1 MVTNSDVTNAAR
13 FTAGLPGVLDFVGA
27 DLAAHYPGA
36 LILINPHGH
45 AEAINKQAEEL
56 SEELNGAQQKYLI
69 ALITRAAEA
78 QATQTDFL
86 VIGDSRASVTIE
98 LTVIP
103 LLEVDSFLLLGK
115 DITLEKNLR
124 GALVESRRRYK
135 ELIECS
141 SDFVWET
148 DGHGRFVF
156 VTALGA
162 LGYSANMLVGR
173 SARSMVDR
181 RKPVPEPFPFESRQ
195 PADRAEVWMRDS
207 SGEPACLLVSSVPMT
222 SEGRFHVG
230 ARGVCR
236 DVTEARKRDDAL
248 AKIRLREAMFATM
261 VRTIRD
267 EVDPD
272 RMLNTAARVL
282 AEGFAAA
289 ACMIFRVDAK
299 RHIRESA
306 SFGTAPEGPVKELM
320 REVENGVSDLEFT
333 LGSDEVRA
341 LTCPTR
347 YQGRRNGVIF
357 ISRSDRRRWAP
368 DERALLAD
376 VAERIGIAIQQIDAK
391 DELLLLSRIDGLT
404 DLFNRRAFVLAVEQ
418 SMAAHARSGD
428 RAALFY
434 VDLNNFKGVNDHYG
448 HHQGDAALKMAAK
461 IMTSSAERDDVVA
474 RIGGDEF
481 ALWLNACD
489 EAGAL
494 ERAASLAQSAKCL
507 ADFSENLPAPLG
519 VSIGIAVFD
528 PASNEAVDDLL
539 VRADHAM
546 YMAKRDPGREFS
558 LALAAETV
566 PPHAAQ
572 QLNAEQND
580 DAIR

>member
-1 MVTNSDVTNAAR
+1 MINVAR
-13 FTAGLPGVLDFVGA
+13 FTAAMQGALDFVGA

-36 LILINPHGH
+36 LILINPQGH

-56 SEELNGAQQKYLI
+56 SEVLNGAQHNYLI
-69 ALITRAAEA
+69 ALIARTAEA
-78 QATQTDFL
+78 KAAQTDFL
-86 VIGDSRASVTIE
+86 VIGNPRASVTIE

-103 LLEVDSFLLLGK
+103 MLKVDSFLMLGK

-162 LGYSANMLVGR
+162 LGYSADMLVGR

-181 RKPVPEPFPFESRQ
+181 RKPEPEPFPFESRQ
-195 PADRAEVWMRDS
+195 PADRAEVWLRDS

-222 SEGRFHVG
+222 SEDQSHVG

-248 AKIRLREAMFATM
+248 AKIRVREAMFATM

-289 ACMIFRVDAK
+289 ACKIFRIDAE
-299 RHIRESA
+299 RNISESA
-306 SFGTAPEGPVKELM
+306 SHGATLEVPIRELAGG
-320 REVENGVSDLEFT
+320 VENGVSDIELT
-333 LGSDEVRA
+333 HGSEEIKA

-347 YQGRRNGVIF
+347 YQGRRNGMIC
-357 ISRSDRRRWAP
+357 ISRSDRRRWAT
-368 DERALLAD
+368 DERALLD
-376 VAERIGIAIQQIDAK
+376 GVAERIGIAIQQIDAK

-404 DLFNRRAFVLAVEQ
+404 GLYNRHNRRAFVQAVEQ
-418 SMAAHARSGD
+418 NMATHARSGGL
-428 RAALFY
+428 AALFY
-434 VDLNNFKGVNDHYG
+434 VDLNNFKGVNDCYG
-448 HHQGDAALKMAAK
+448 HHQGDAALKIAAE
-461 IMTSSAERDDVVA
+461 IMTASAEPDDVVG

-489 EAGAL
+489 KTEAL
-494 ERAASLAQSAKCL
+494 ERAANLVQSAKCL
-507 ADFSENLPAPLG
+507 ADFSESLPAPLG
-519 VSIGIAVFD
+519 ISIGIAVFD

-539 VRADHAM
+539 VRADHTM
-546 YMAKRDPGREFS
+546 YMAKRDPGMEVA
-558 LALAAETV
+558 LAPAAETA
-566 PPHAAQ
+566 PLHTEQ
-572 QLNAEQND
+572 QMNAERND

>member
-1 MVTNSDVTNAAR
+1 VTNGAMTNVAR
-13 FTAGLPGVLDFVGA
+13 FTAAMPGVLDFVGA

-36 LILINPHGH
+36 LILIDPHGH
-45 AEAINKQAEEL
+45 AESINKQAEEL
-56 SEELNGAQQKYLI
+56 SEVLNGAQHNYLTALI
-69 ALITRAAEA
+69 ARAAEA
-78 QATQTDFL
+78 KAAQTDIL

-103 LLEVDSFLLLGK
+103 LLEADSFLLLGK

-124 GALVESRRRYK
+124 SALVESRKRYK

-162 LGYSANMLVGR
+162 LGYSADMLVGR

-181 RKPVPEPFPFESRQ
+181 RKPEPEPFPFESRQ
-195 PADRAEVWMRDS
+195 PADRVEVWLRDS
-207 SGEPACLLVSSVPMT
+207 SGEPACLLVSSVPIT
-222 SEGRFHVG
+222 SEDQSHVG

-248 AKIRLREAMFATM
+248 AKIRMREAMFATM

-272 RMLNTAARVL
+272 RMLNTTARVL

-289 ACMIFRVDAK
+289 ACKIFRIDAE
-299 RHIRESA
+299 RNISESA
-306 SFGTAPEGPVKELM
+306 SFGATLEVPISELAGG
-320 REVENGVSDLEFT
+320 VENGVSDIELTHGLE
-333 LGSDEVRA
+333 EIKA

-347 YQGRRNGVIF
+347 YQGRRNGLIF
-357 ISRSDRRRWAP
+357 ISRSDRRRWAA
-368 DERALLAD
+368 DERALLD
-376 VAERIGIAIQQIDAK
+376 GVAERIGIAIQQIDAK
-391 DELLLLSRIDGLT
+391 DELFLLSRIDGLT
-404 DLFNRRAFVLAVEQ
+404 GLYNRRAFVQAIEQ
-418 SMAAHARSGD
+418 NMATHTRSGD
-428 RAALFY
+428 LAALFY
-434 VDLNNFKGVNDHYG
+434 VDLNNFKGVNDLRG
-448 HHQGDAALKMAAK
+448 HHQGDAALKMPAE
-461 IMTSSAERDDVVA
+461 IMTASAEPGDVVG

-481 ALWLNACD
+481 ALWLSACD
-489 EAGAL
+489 EKGAL
-494 ERAASLAQSAKCL
+494 ERAANLVQSAKRL
-507 ADFSENLPAPLG
+507 ADFSEGLPAPLG
-519 VSIGIAVFD
+519 ISIGIAVFD
-528 PASNEAVDDLL
+528 PASKETVDDLL
-539 VRADHAM
+539 VRADHTM
-546 YMAKRDPGREFS
+546 YMAKRDPGREF
-558 LALAAETV
+558 ALAPAAEAA
-566 PPHAAQ
+566 PSHAVQ